1 MIVVVSGS
9 PDEKKVTSLF
19 FMSDSY
25 FIQQRQESE
34 HWIPWQVFSPLKQSI
49 SKLSIPFKTA
59 SMSVFTVCVWSKK
72 ENASQFWLVYAIY
85 WRLAETTAPAYN
97 LKDHLI

>member
-49 SKLSIPFKTA
+49 SKLGIPFKTA

-85 WRLAETTAPAYN
+85 WRLAETTAPVYN